1 MLAQQPTFRG
11 AFTKSTVS
19 IAKYI
24 LALMRQIA
32 IYDKLNFTY
41 LYTQNPDLQ
50 RDEPESGVEHAVSID
65 LYAT

>member
-24 LALMRQIA
+24 LTLKRQVA
-32 IYDKLNFTY
+32 IYDKLDFTY
-41 LYTQNPDLQ
+41 LYYGIHFVKVATQLLLG
-50 RDEPESGVEHAVSID
+50 RDGVNNA
-65 LYAT
+65 